1 MVGRSKLLPALP
13 VVFIFCEYETRLSR
27 CLSLLFRRCHTFF
40 YDLDT
45 RYHVPVSPTSRTWCD
60 HDPFLRSG
68 LPAASVE
75 FLFEYIFHIFSYYNE
90 CWLVTSITAFC
101 NQVRRR
107 FTTFWQ
113 QRSFFWLKKI
123 KARKKRKKRKM
134 RLNIF
139 WNFIFQLS
147 AELVLHKRILVFARH
162 VALGVLAWLTFLFF

>member
-1 MVGRSKLLPALP
+1 MVGRSKLLPALT
-13 VVFIFCEYETRLSR
+13 VVFFFCEHETRLSR
-27 CLSLLFRRCHTFF
+27 CFRLLFRRCDTFF

-45 RYHVPVSPTSRTWCD
+45 RHHVPVSPTSRTWCD

-107 FTTFWQ
+107 FTTLEQDEHF
-113 QRSFFWLKKI
+113 
-123 KARKKRKKRKM
+123 
-134 RLNIF
+134 
-139 WNFIFQLS
+139 FIFRRTDWCFFRAFSDRIQAKSCS
-147 AELVLHKRILVFARH
+147 AFQIQAAIPEKQTKIIIFEHTLLVLDSAFYMIM
-162 VALGVLAWLTFLFF
+162 